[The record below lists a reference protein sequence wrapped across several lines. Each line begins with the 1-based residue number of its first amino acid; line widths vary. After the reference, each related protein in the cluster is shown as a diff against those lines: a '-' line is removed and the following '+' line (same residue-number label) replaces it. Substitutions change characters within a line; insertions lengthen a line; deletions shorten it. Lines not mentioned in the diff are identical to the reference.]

1 MGESQKKALSRL
13 KKNVT
18 VTMPQV
24 PAEETAKPETAGG
37 KKKPKKNV
45 RAEKIKK
52 EMEEKKQHF
61 MELEE
66 MMNAQNNRR
75 AKIAAET
82 KKQLEV

>member
-13 KKNVT
+13 KKNIT
-18 VTMPQV
+18 VKMPQV
-24 PAEETAKPETAGG
+24 STEETAKPETSSG
-37 KKKPKKNV
+37 KKKSKKNV

-66 MMNAQNNRR
+66 MINAQNNRKSR
-75 AKIAAET
+75 VAAEN
-82 KKQLEV
+82 KKQQEV